1 MLINLRKAEEIFRQF
16 NQERRQYF
24 EDAKDENARL
34 NLRLLKKINIF
45 LIPFLFFSFIITP
58 LIITGWR
65 ISVPYFLFIPVICGF
80 SLFSVFYAKKPDIS
94 VHVVSTACVIFV
106 VVTAFLVMIIDVYMA
121 RDVPANFM
129 PLIFIMV
136 PAIFVFRFRIL
147 VPLLAGTEIV
157 YVMALLHFKTPR
169 MAESD
174 IFSSVIGLFFGYLM
188 ALTIVQL
195 RIKDNNAKREYMRRS
210 MVDPVTG
217 ILNKFSFENSV
228 REVLKAREQH
238 SQSALL
244 ILDVDN
250 LKRMN
255 DGFGAK
261 TVDSFLENI
270 ADFLIHTFRGSD
282 IIGRVGGDE
291 FMVYVRSMEDEEWL
305 TNQCFRVQQEAREMS
320 NRYGNI
326 NMTISIGAV
335 IIGDEPVHFDEIY
348 QMADDTIYQAKTH
361 GRGKYVMQHF
371 GRERDEQI
379 R

>member
-1 MLINLRKAEEIFRQF
+1 MRINVRKAEEMFRQF

-24 EDAKDENARL
+24 EDAKEENAGL
-34 NLRLLKKINIF
+34 NLRLLKKINMF
-45 LIPFLFFSFIITP
+45 LIPFLFFSLLITP
-58 LIITGWR
+58 LIVPGWH
-65 ISVPYFLFIPVICGF
+65 ISVPYFLFVPVICGF
-80 SLFSVFYAKKPDIS
+80 SLFSVLYAKKPDIS
-94 VHVVSTACVIFV
+94 VYVVSTACVIFV
-106 VVTAFLVMIIDVYMA
+106 VVIAFLVMIIDVYMA
-121 RDVPANFM
+121 RDMPANFM

-136 PAIFVFRFRIL
+136 PAIFVFRFRVL
-147 VPLLAGTEIV
+147 VPLLAGVEIV

-174 IFSSVIGLFFGYLM
+174 IFSSLIGLFFGYLL

-255 DGFGAK
+255 DGLGAK

-270 ADFLIHTFRGSD
+270 ADFLIHTLYENS
-282 IIGRVGGDE
+282 II
-291 FMVYVRSMEDEEWL
+291 FH
-305 TNQCFRVQQEAREMS
+305 
-320 NRYGNI
+320 
-326 NMTISIGAV
+326 SI
-335 IIGDEPVHFDEIY
+335 
-348 QMADDTIYQAKTH
+348 K
-361 GRGKYVMQHF
+361 
-371 GRERDEQI
+371 EQI
-379 R
+379 

>member
-1 MLINLRKAEEIFRQF
+1 MRINVRKAEEMFRQF

-24 EDAKDENARL
+24 EDAKEENAGL
-34 NLRLLKKINIF
+34 NLRLLKKINMF
-45 LIPFLFFSFIITP
+45 LIPFLFFSLLITP
-58 LIITGWR
+58 LIVPGWH
-65 ISVPYFLFIPVICGF
+65 ISVPYFLFVPVICGF
-80 SLFSVFYAKKPDIS
+80 SLFSVLYAKKPDIS
-94 VHVVSTACVIFV
+94 VYVVSTACVIFV
-106 VVTAFLVMIIDVYMA
+106 VVIAFLVMIIDVYMA
-121 RDVPANFM
+121 RDMPANFM

-136 PAIFVFRFRIL
+136 PAIFVFRFRVL
-147 VPLLAGTEIV
+147 VPLLAGVEIV

-174 IFSSVIGLFFGYLM
+174 IFSSLIGLFFGYLL

-255 DGFGAK
+255 DGLGAK
-261 TVDSFLENI
+261 TVDS
-270 ADFLIHTFRGSD
+270 
-282 IIGRVGGDE
+282 
-291 FMVYVRSMEDEEWL
+291 
-305 TNQCFRVQQEAREMS
+305 
-320 NRYGNI
+320 
-326 NMTISIGAV
+326 
-335 IIGDEPVHFDEIY
+335 
-348 QMADDTIYQAKTH
+348 
-361 GRGKYVMQHF
+361 
-371 GRERDEQI
+371 
-379 R
+379 

>member
-1 MLINLRKAEEIFRQF
+1 
-16 NQERRQYF
+16 
-24 EDAKDENARL
+24 
-34 NLRLLKKINIF
+34 
-45 LIPFLFFSFIITP
+45 
-58 LIITGWR
+58 
-65 ISVPYFLFIPVICGF
+65 
-80 SLFSVFYAKKPDIS
+80 
-94 VHVVSTACVIFV
+94 
-106 VVTAFLVMIIDVYMA
+106 
-121 RDVPANFM
+121 
-129 PLIFIMV
+129 MV
-136 PAIFVFRFRIL
+136 PAIFVFRFRVL
-147 VPLLAGTEIV
+147 VPLLAGVEIV

-174 IFSSVIGLFFGYLM
+174 IFSSLIGLFFGYLL

-255 DGFGAK
+255 DGLGAK

-326 NMTISIGAV
+326 NMTISIGAI